1 MKDQELLNLK
11 IVKIRKNNQNQNQV
25 YLMSTIKSKIKISN
39 FLNIFKKIKFKTIN
53 MIVKILEFYKIK
65 KNKNLSID

>member
-1 MKDQELLNLK
+1 
-11 IVKIRKNNQNQNQV
+11 
-25 YLMSTIKSKIKISN
+25 MSTIKSKIKISN

-65 KNKNLSID
+65 KNKNLSIDWLIIKN